1 MEAKPDETASLKKL
15 AQDCET
21 RLRRLSREE
30 EAQKDTAKPKDGYW
44 TSHQVIEFNL
54 WCTKVGVYSEGLR
67 SIDLRLKDVPEICEI
82 LRNLLQSLKRDITE
96 LERPPE
102 VTIKK
107 PVVEKKVDDGDSD
120 SPSLSFDSLT
130 SSDDSRMQDSTDEI
144 GKRKLQLRDHVE
156 DTIDRLHG
164 HERQIENSGA
174 KHRKERVQ
182 LYRDKEGPSWAYEG
196 YKQLATRKANDEFK
210 LASDTI
216 KSRIADSFAR
226 RRIRFEYLERHQKKR
241 AAVIIAPKQN
251 PVLTRNLQPAQTR
264 NSVVGMP
271 EVPQVS
277 LKMPLRRLTI
287 DRRTIYS
294 ATENTKLV
302 MRPGPNPQERAES
315 VTSVALRHTGFPPP
329 PKVTNGIFQCPYC
342 RLEFRAREAEKSRWI
357 QHVML
362 DFEPYFCLFEGCKI
376 PFEVPNSFSGL
387 LSHLQEH
394 LPLRWHADLPGGEH
408 KEFDDEV
415 LFEEHVRTHG
425 GVSGDALAIMKETSL
440 RRAAFLFT
448 SCPFCGGYPDVIEKK
463 YPNPIDTDAQLA
475 LRRHIKQ
482 HMHDIALFLP
492 PYREDTFE
500 NFEEFNSSAVTR
512 RRSIDMNNAEDAEE
526 WRAICDNNDCD
537 CKDTNK
543 NSAGEGMHS
552 DYPFAGT
559 VDDLMDNVR
568 KGRIDF
574 TMGQA
579 IEEDSDFWP
588 LVLDGSN
595 LYDRSKWLNKDFGSD
610 NCLKPFITE
619 FFAQNP
625 GFPPDNDAPAAVSG
639 EPQGV
644 SGLEGGEE
652 DFPQDQGAALEAAK
666 ANALPGAFDQATSL
680 PPEIRRENYI
690 IAWIC
695 PIHIAYAAAKELLDE
710 KHAGSEL
717 PPRNCD
723 VDYTLGKIGVHYV
736 VLVLWPQ
743 RPLSSKYLE
752 FEANRLLSNFPN
764 IELKLIVGVAGGAP
778 SAKRDIRLGDV
789 VVNTLS
795 SRSSGLFCY
804 DFDETVRARRF
815 VTTELQYVSPAF
827 AKDVRADQGTTVP
840 ILDLKYPYSLAATDE
855 RFSRPDAKSD
865 VLYASYI
872 RHPNKLVPC
881 SVGCGSDGTR
891 LIRRKERVVEGIN
904 PLIYDGLI
912 ASSTHTVEDAQLRD
926 SLIEEMEVLCFEAF
940 SAHLPSGFQD
950 LIIHGICDY
959 SDSHQYTQWEGY
971 AALTSALYAYQQILG
986 FDSMHPDKQSSGP
999 PETTRDT
1006 QPLVH
1011 LDDVQPNADGPTSDP
1026 IPAGTV
1032 MIQAR
1037 DGTMHSSRA
1046 FMQNHSSQLGGPL
1059 LLGISETFAFSLGYT
1074 TSNFEAN
1081 SHLTQ
1086 WFDSG
1091 LMKSNRAITLTMR
1104 TTDGDIGV
1112 GDAAVWTGEKIP
1124 FDLLL
1129 DRSIVS
1135 RYVVP
1140 DGSAPKEESSGGCYM
1155 ATAQYDFTPEDVDEI
1170 QFVKGEKIVNIEKAV
1185 YKDWWLG
1192 TNAKGERGI
1201 FPRNYVT
1208 ALETVTVSSIT
1219 AVAEWDY
1226 EKSRDGEIGFSK
1238 GEYLTNVIMND
1249 SDWWLGTNAEGEAG
1263 MFPGNHVY
1271 VILDGQVSEA
1281 DRALVTLGY
1290 EKAYDN
1296 EIDLV
1301 KGEWVTNVENED
1313 YNWMVATNAKGERGL
1328 FPSHHLG
1335 HLKQQAGTKTKYR
1348 VLLTPGVSAVAQWD
1362 YEGHGNNEIR
1372 FVHGDLITNIRDDR
1386 DWWRVGTTPE
1396 GVRGRFPGRC
1406 VRPMTEVEAAR
1417 HRTATPN
1424 TYGDPMLIRE
1434 ARNIMKPVERTICA
1448 YEGVGEIDLSF
1459 PRGAEI
1465 TTIKLYK
1472 EGWLSGYYNGEFGIF
1487 PIDCIFSF
1495 F

>member
-1 MEAKPDETASLKKL
+1 
-15 AQDCET
+15 
-21 RLRRLSREE
+21 
-30 EAQKDTAKPKDGYW
+30 
-44 TSHQVIEFNL
+44 
-54 WCTKVGVYSEGLR
+54 
-67 SIDLRLKDVPEICEI
+67 
-82 LRNLLQSLKRDITE
+82 
-96 LERPPE
+96 
-102 VTIKK
+102 
-107 PVVEKKVDDGDSD
+107 
-120 SPSLSFDSLT
+120 
-130 SSDDSRMQDSTDEI
+130 MQDSTDEI
-144 GKRKLQLRDHVE
+144 GKRKLQLRDHIE

-196 YKQLATRKANDEFK
+196 YKQLATRKVNDEFK

-241 AAVIIAPKQN
+241 AAVILAPKQN
-251 PVLTRNLQPAQTR
+251 PVLTRTVQPVQTQ
-264 NSVVGMP
+264 NSVIGMP
-271 EVPQVS
+271 ELPQVN
-277 LKMPLRRLTI
+277 LKLPLRRLTM
-287 DRRTIYS
+287 DQRTIYS

-302 MRPGPNPQERAES
+302 MRPGPKPQERAES
-315 VTSVALRHTGFPPP
+315 VASVALRHTGFPPP

-362 DFEPYFCLFEGCKI
+362 DFEPYFCLFEGCET

-440 RRAAFLFT
+440 RRAAFLFK

-512 RRSIDMNNAEDAEE
+512 RHSIDMNNTEDTEE

-537 CKDTNK
+537 CKHTEK
-543 NSAGEGMHS
+543 NSAVEGTHS
-552 DYPFAGT
+552 DYYPFAAT
-559 VDDLMDNVR
+559 ADDPMDNVR
-568 KGRIDF
+568 KGRIDPK
-574 TMGQA
+574 MGQA

-588 LVLDGSN
+588 LLLDGSN
-595 LYDRSKWLNKDFGSD
+595 LYDRSKWLNEDFGSD
-610 NCLKPFITE
+610 DCLKPFITE
-619 FFAQNP
+619 FFAQNS
-625 GFPPDNDAPAAVSG
+625 GFLPDSDSPATVSD
-639 EPQGV
+639 EPRKK
-644 SGLEGGEE
+644 SRLEEEEE
-652 DFPQDQGAALEAAK
+652 DSPQDQEAALEAAE

-680 PPEIRRENYI
+680 QPEIRRQKYK

-723 VDYTLGKIGVHYV
+723 VDYTLGKMGAHYV
-736 VLVLWPQ
+736 VLVLWPR
-743 RPLSSKYLE
+743 RPLSSQYLE
-752 FEANRLLSNFPN
+752 FEAERLLSIFPN
-764 IELKLIVGVAGGAP
+764 IEMKLIVGVAGGTP
-778 SAKRDIRLGDV
+778 SPQRDMRLGDV
-789 VVNTLS
+789 VVNTMS
-795 SRSSGLFCY
+795 SASNGLFCY

-815 VTTELQYVSPAF
+815 VTKELKYVTPAF
-827 AKDVRADQGTTVP
+827 AREVTAYQSTSIP
-840 ILDLKYPYSLAATDE
+840 ISDLKYPYSLAATDE
-855 RFSRPDAKSD
+855 RFSHPDAKSD

-891 LIRRKERVVEGIN
+891 LVRRKERVAEGIN
-904 PLIYDGLI
+904 PLIYDGVI
-912 ASSTHTVEDAQLRD
+912 ASSTHRMEDAQLRD

-940 SAHLPSGFQD
+940 SAYLPSDFHD
-950 LIIHGICDY
+950 MIVHGICDY
-959 SDSHQYTQWEGY
+959 SDSHQYAQWEGY

-986 FDSMHPDKQSSGP
+986 FDGMSPDEEGSGP
-999 PETTRDT
+999 LETTPDT

-1011 LDDVQPNADGPTSDP
+1011 LDDAQPNADGPISDP
-1026 IPAGTV
+1026 IPAAGTV
-1032 MIQAR
+1032 MVQAR

-1046 FMQNHSSQLGGPL
+1046 FVQNHSSQVGRLL
-1059 LLGISETFAFSLGYT
+1059 LLGISETFALSLGYT
-1074 TSNFEAN
+1074 TSNFEATT
-1081 SHLTQ
+1081 HLTQ

-1091 LMKSNRAITLTMR
+1091 VMESNRAITLTMR
-1104 TTDGDIGV
+1104 TTDGDVGV
-1112 GDAAVWTGEKIP
+1112 GDAAVWTGENIS

-1140 DGSAPKEESSGGCYM
+1140 DGSAPKEKSSAERYT
-1155 ATAQYDFTPEDVDEI
+1155 ATAQYDFTSDDVDDI
-1170 QFVKGEKIVNIEKAV
+1170 QFVEGEKIVNIDKVSEN
-1185 YKDWWLG
+1185 WWLG
-1192 TNAKGERGI
+1192 TNAKGERGM

-1219 AVAEWDY
+1219 AVAEWDF
-1226 EKSRDGEIGFSK
+1226 EKSEDGEIGFSQ
-1238 GEYLTNVIMND
+1238 GEYLTDITMND
-1249 SDWWLGTNAEGEAG
+1249 RGWWIGTNAKGETG
-1263 MFPGNHVY
+1263 MFPGNRVY
-1271 VILDGQVSEA
+1271 VILDGQASEA

-1290 EKAYDN
+1290 NKAYEN

-1301 KGEWVTNVENED
+1301 KGEWVTNVVNED
-1313 YNWMVATNAKGERGL
+1313 ENWMVATNAKGERGL
-1328 FPSHHLG
+1328 FPSNQLG
-1335 HLKQQAGTKTKYR
+1335 HLKKQAGTKAKYR

-1362 YEGHGNNEIR
+1362 WEGFGRKEIG
-1372 FVHGDLITNIRDDR
+1372 FVHGDLITNIGDYRDS
-1386 DWWRVGTTPE
+1386 WLVGTTAT
-1396 GVRGRFPGRC
+1396 GVRGRFPGRF
-1406 VRPMTEVEAAR
+1406 VRLITEAEAAR
-1417 HRTATPN
+1417 QRITKPN
-1424 TYGDPMLIRE
+1424 IYRDQMTIQE
-1434 ARNIMKPVERTICA
+1434 AKDIMKPVERTIFP
-1448 YEGVGEIDLSF
+1448 YEGVGQIDLSF
-1459 PRGAEI
+1459 PAGAEI